1 MFLLI
6 LEQLQSF
13 QGLLILLWHEI
24 KDCHYG
30 SKVILF
36 GYFNLHKKPL
46 FDNRKYNWG
55 TLPRVRESFL
65 NLAIYQ
71 KIGDWGEASLLYQ

>member
-30 SKVILF
+30 SKVLLF
-36 GYFNLHKKPL
+36 GYINLHKKPL